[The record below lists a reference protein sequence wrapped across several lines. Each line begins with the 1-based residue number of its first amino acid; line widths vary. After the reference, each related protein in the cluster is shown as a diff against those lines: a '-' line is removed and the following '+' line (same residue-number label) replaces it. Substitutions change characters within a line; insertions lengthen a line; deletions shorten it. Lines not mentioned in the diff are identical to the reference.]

1 MGCAYDVCGQTY
13 FNFFCLS
20 ISSSSPKSSV
30 TSDLSIMYLNQLIS
44 CVCIIY
50 RHITKRMNCMV
61 WRFVIHSWRATF
73 TFPNLGKM
81 SMQERSIINNSIQQ
95 LFPSIKILTQTTY
108 INMPNCFKN
117 CDVQAI
123 LSMYKP
129 KLESKMSSFWFLILP
144 PAILCRSMWQTLGI
158 LTGVCVFSEILYQFY
173 AYRFRRR
180 ATKAE
185 EYTEVLFF
193 PDQKVACI
201 KHFISECES
210 ESCSFSHE
218 ENSLGKLFRYL
229 HQAQN
234 SIDVCVFVITCKDLA
249 DILIQALER
258 GVRVRVITD
267 CEQVDIPGS
276 QIWRL
281 RSKGACISTS
291 TLWLALWC
299 YLGMIREH
307 RSF

>member
-1 MGCAYDVCGQTY
+1 
-13 FNFFCLS
+13 
-20 ISSSSPKSSV
+20 
-30 TSDLSIMYLNQLIS
+30 
-44 CVCIIY
+44 
-50 RHITKRMNCMV
+50 
-61 WRFVIHSWRATF
+61 
-73 TFPNLGKM
+73 
-81 SMQERSIINNSIQQ
+81 
-95 LFPSIKILTQTTY
+95 
-108 INMPNCFKN
+108 
-117 CDVQAI
+117 
-123 LSMYKP
+123 
-129 KLESKMSSFWFLILP
+129 
-144 PAILCRSMWQTLGI
+144 MWQTLGI

-281 RSKGACISTS
+281 RSKGVAVRTDDSSFFMHHKFVIIDNKKILNGSFNWTRQAITGNQENLLVTSDPKLINLYKDRFS
-291 TLWLALWC
+291 TLWQQ
-299 YLGMIREH
+299 YKVKKDQ
-307 RSF
+307 